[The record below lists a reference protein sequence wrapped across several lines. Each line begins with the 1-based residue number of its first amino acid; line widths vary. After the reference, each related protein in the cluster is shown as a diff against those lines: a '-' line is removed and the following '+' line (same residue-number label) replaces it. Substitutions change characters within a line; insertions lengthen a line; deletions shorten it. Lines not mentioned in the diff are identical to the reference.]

1 MASDIPFGYDTPDT
15 MARSLATYL
24 TCPEEIRKRVMG
36 VFTTCPSR
44 PRISQMIAKHRKPA
58 IRTGPV
64 CLGDGYYPN
73 EARGRLDRVNKE
85 FLVRLEIERRAS
97 VLEVA

>member
-1 MASDIPFGYDTPDT
+1 MASDIPFGYSSPET

-36 VFTTCPSR
+36 VFSHCPSR
-44 PRISQMIAKHRKPA
+44 PRIADMIATHRKPA

-64 CLGDGYYPN
+64 CLGDGYYPH
-73 EARGRLDRVNKE
+73 ELRDELDRINAE
-85 FLVRLEIERRAS
+85 FLTRLQIERAAS
-97 VLEVA
+97 ALEAA